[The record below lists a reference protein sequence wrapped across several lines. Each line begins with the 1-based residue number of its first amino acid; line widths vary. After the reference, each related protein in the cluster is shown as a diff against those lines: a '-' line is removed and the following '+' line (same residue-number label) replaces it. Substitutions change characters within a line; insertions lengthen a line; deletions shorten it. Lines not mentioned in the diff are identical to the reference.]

1 MISTRG
7 AGLCGRPFLPPL
19 KARLPRNPEP
29 HLWQPTQQ
37 CGGLKEVQRKVHW
50 GSDGSQSFLYCLF
63 TFFSI
68 RTLSAQPA
76 HEELIHGSRNN
87 IVGI

>member
-1 MISTRG
+1 MEDLSCPHSKPASPETQSPISG
-7 AGLCGRPFLPPL
+7 SPPSSV
-19 KARLPRNPEP
+19 
-29 HLWQPTQQ
+29 
-37 CGGLKEVQRKVHW
+37 GGLKEVQRKAHW
-50 GSDGSQSFLYCLF
+50 GSDGSQSFLYWLF